1 MVWPQHWFVKFSNLL
16 PHSGWIANPNL
27 PLFSPTC
34 HLFIHRGL
42 DHLGLET
49 VRGTWVISSALSPSS
64 VYSHIVSFHRNWPS
78 MKEGTCNSCNMTSF
92 WSDPVHT
99 RSSPVV
105 RMSVVMHHSSQHIRD
120 LKKSPVFVSICRA
133 FFKDL
138 KRPSTMNLYEFR
150 TYSIQCSE
158 CSLTCSMHIALHM
171 IKLCEMGRM
180 WKALPR

>member
-64 VYSHIVSFHRNWPS
+64 VYSHKVSFHRNWPS
-78 MKEGTCNSCNMTSF
+78 MKEGTCNSCNMTHDIV

-99 RSSPVV
+99 RSSSPTNACQLWICTTLP
-105 RMSVVMHHSSQHIRD
+105 STSGTW
-120 LKKSPVFVSICRA
+120 KKAPCFVSISS
-133 FFKDL
+133 FFLKDL
-138 KRPSTMNLYEFR
+138 KRPEHYEFIWIYMNLEH
-150 TYSIQCSE
+150 IQYNV
-158 CSLTCSMHIALHM
+158 LNVLLHV
-171 IKLCEMGRM
+171 LCI
-180 WKALPR
+180 LPCIW